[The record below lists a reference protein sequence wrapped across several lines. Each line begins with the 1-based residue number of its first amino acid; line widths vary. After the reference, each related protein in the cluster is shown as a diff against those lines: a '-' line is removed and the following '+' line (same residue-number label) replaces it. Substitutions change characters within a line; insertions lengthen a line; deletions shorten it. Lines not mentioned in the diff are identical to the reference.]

1 MDWTPLFLL
10 WAFGKQCAPSS
21 SSPAWPNTSSP
32 PPPPPLPQ
40 PPLTPSSTPVPPSA
54 ETGTPLADLAEPAQD
69 FASKVRS
76 EAERVV
82 RKNLGLKKKPKPKP
96 AANALP
102 AFLDYA
108 PPSYDVSVADLQKVL
123 IRRGYKAIKKDGL
136 YGPKTEL
143 AWKAL
148 ATGKRLP
155 AAIVRLAPKIARVNK
170 ETFATLSAP

>member
-1 MDWTPLFLL
+1 MDLLPLILL
-10 WAFGKQCAPSS
+10 WAASKQCAAP
-21 SSPAWPNTSSP
+21 SSPAWPSTIDP
-32 PPPPPLPQ
+32 PPPPPLPK
-40 PPLTPSSTPVPPSA
+40 PPATPATPANA
-54 ETGTPLADLAEPAQD
+54 ETGTPLSDLAQPAQD
-69 FASKVRS
+69 LAAKVRS

-82 RKNLGLKKKPKPKP
+82 RKNLGLKKPKAKP
-96 AANALP
+96 AAARSTP

-170 ETFATLSAP
+170 ETFAALSIP